1 MLWKVVRIAVVVCVC
16 AVITPAVASQSLHGP
31 ARPGNATQSPTANS
45 SPPSATAPESSAAP
59 HQSVGASGPPTP
71 SATAGT
77 TALSETGPPSPTPG
91 PPQPL
96 PSLPLPITSVTAY
109 GAIGNGHSDS
119 TNAIARAVAVA
130 GSRGG
135 TLFFPPGHYLVGGSG
150 LSSGIEIRTGRPI
163 TIAGAGSGLVT
174 ITNTNATGGLLSI
187 HVDGTV
193 VQGLTLDAQS
203 ANTRQALGVVA
214 NDVTV
219 QFCRIL
225 GGRQFFAI
233 YYAGPPGASP
243 SAPIYNTGNR
253 LLNDSVSDLV
263 DNDGISWS
271 FQENS
276 LIENLVHTGSR
287 LAIYVDRYVTVQN
300 DIYHPGPQGGGT
312 AGFWISSPSDHITIN
327 NFTSYGMGGIISDN
341 NNVASTNITITN
353 ERLMVPGNTLRVDA
367 ASGLTIRG
375 CNFGTAGTLL
385 FTGALATTSVVVE
398 DCSALPMVRFQG
410 SAPVS
415 AQFLSDTFAPVA
427 SSTDH
432 TQTFYD
438 FNSDRPVFNVSGGVW
453 ENRSGGFFGGS
464 TASYTVTN
472 LVGYP

>member
-1 MLWKVVRIAVVVCVC
+1 MLWKVARIAVVVCVC
-16 AVITPAVASQSLHGP
+16 AVITPVVGHQFPLGTV
-31 ARPGNATQSPTANS
+31 RPKPSTQSTIS
-45 SPPSATAPESSAAP
+45 SSTPPSPIAPGMSATPR
-59 HQSVGASGPPTP
+59 QSVSGHPTVGATPGATTLIQSGPTPPTP
-71 SATAGT
+71 GATR
-77 TALSETGPPSPTPG
+77 
-91 PPQPL
+91 PL
-96 PSLPLPITSVTAY
+96 PSMPLPITNVTAY
-109 GAIGNGHSDS
+109 GAIGNGHADS

-130 GSRGG
+130 GARGG

-150 LSSGIEIRTGRPI
+150 LGSGIEIRAGRPL

-174 ITNTNATGGLLSI
+174 ITNTNAAGGLLSI
-187 HVDGTV
+187 RVDHTV

-203 ANTRQALGVVA
+203 SNTRQALGVVA

-243 SAPIYNTGNR
+243 RAPTYNTGNR
-253 LLNDSVSDLV
+253 LLNDNVSDLV

-300 DIYHPGPQGGGT
+300 EVYRPGPQGGGT

-341 NNVASTNITITN
+341 NAVASTNITITG
-353 ERLMVPGNTLRVDA
+353 ERLMVPGNALRVDA
-367 ASGLTIRG
+367 ATGLTIRG
-375 CNFGTAGTLL
+375 CNFGTDGTLL
-385 FTGALATTSVVVE
+385 FTGSLATTSVVVE
-398 DCSALPMVRFQG
+398 DCVALPMVRFEG
-410 SAPVS
+410 SAHVS
-415 AQFLSDTFAPVA
+415 AQFLSDSFAPVGSA
-427 SSTDH
+427 AEH
-432 TQTFYD
+432 TQTFYN
-438 FNSDRPVFNVSGGVW
+438 FNSGRPIFNVSGGVW

-464 TASYTVTN
+464 AATYTVTG